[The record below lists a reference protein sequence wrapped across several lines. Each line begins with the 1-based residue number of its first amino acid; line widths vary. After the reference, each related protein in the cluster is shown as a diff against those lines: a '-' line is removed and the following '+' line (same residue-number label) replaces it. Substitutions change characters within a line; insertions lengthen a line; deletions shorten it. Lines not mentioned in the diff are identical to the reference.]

1 RRLAIKRGRAMSD
14 LYVSLHTVAEQFWHG
29 AVRTETRAQGGLGHP
44 MKVLTMP
51 SGFEVVTK
59 DSRAGAW
66 YGEVCDGCP
75 FFPCHD
81 ALMALR
87 LTADRRLQFCLL
99 REDITVPLDGALA
112 ADDDREL
119 TALVERAV
127 QTYGSATFRQPAEA
141 QPFVVV
147 NAS

>member
-1 RRLAIKRGRAMSD
+1 M
-14 LYVSLHTVAEQFWHG
+14 T
-29 AVRTETRAQGGLGHP
+29 
-44 MKVLTMP
+44 VLTMP

-66 YGEVCDGCP
+66 YGEVCNGCP

-99 REDITVPLDGALA
+99 REDITVPLAEALGAE
-112 ADDDREL
+112 DDAEL
-119 TALVERAV
+119 TALVHRAV
-127 QTYGSATFRQPAEA
+127 ETYASAMFRQSTPAVPLVA
-141 QPFVVV
+141 VS
-147 NAS
+147 AS

>member
-1 RRLAIKRGRAMSD
+1 M
-14 LYVSLHTVAEQFWHG
+14 T
-29 AVRTETRAQGGLGHP
+29 
-44 MKVLTMP
+44 VLTMP

-66 YGEVCDGCP
+66 YGEVCNGCP

-99 REDITVPLDGALA
+99 REDITMPLGDALRGE
-112 ADDDREL
+112 DDAEL
-119 TALVERAV
+119 TALVQRAV
-127 QTYGSATFRQPAEA
+127 ETYASATFRRSTPALPLA
-141 QPFVVV
+141 ATS
-147 NAS
+147 AS